1 MSKLSTLGS
10 PGVEVREIDNS
21 TRVDVDPSTTYF
33 IPGFAAQ
40 GPVEE
45 VHSIGSMADF
55 ENIYGVP
62 TNEAERYFYHTVKSI
77 IDNTGSS
84 TKVYVSRLP
93 YGPND
98 GDTVSNAFTLLSYP
112 AVPIIKK
119 SGKEKESLE
128 SYKVTNEDTIKE
140 LLSLSLSSTN
150 EETNTVNE
158 TTDGE
163 GDVPEEEENDIM
175 PDKVDYDL
183 IIDEN
188 YILGEDENIIS
199 LNKITIE
206 DENGKESTLPDLNN
220 LSSFKSKIFLSYSF
234 DKEKNEST
242 DKPDEEIGGE
252 TGDEPETVSESPIE
266 KVEGNIALEKIDGK
280 TLVIHTAFNIV
291 KGDKKIGVLVLKAEY
306 ENWDVNKKTDQY
318 VFASEGVAAKME
330 LNEIYEVATSYDGQ
344 SAEQLKDGNY
354 DTSKFAK
361 DITYLIG
368 APTTFHISLD
378 QYYKIITGDGFKWS
392 RRPYDMSE
400 TPATTA
406 ANESSNI
413 TGSNAAFA
421 KFDALSHSAFIVL
434 NTSRSII
441 NDSFEGFYFGMCDN
455 MFVTPSSDY
464 IYDAIR
470 RIKVTTDVVNLESDD
485 AKGLVDSMSAD
496 SDFDNL
502 GENRLGFYLTDN
514 HSGSISKI
522 MERGMTQMDISST
535 EYDDT
540 ISLGLF
546 KLSKTVNA
554 NATLKLDYT
563 IREKYNASIGKSRLK
578 TDASASKPIS
588 YFVEN
593 ITENSS
599 NLIFLVNPYISEKIY
614 MDLDGV
620 LHCKARVFGNKL
632 INNLDTFEKKYLI
645 DNISSS
651 NNYGD
656 SRLIAPIKLAR
667 SSVESY
673 KSIVA
678 QAGVSPYFIKKTF
691 NINENTSKTDYKY
704 FVKGDVLYP
713 FGVYSNSKNS
723 SKIIG
728 NLPAKLERALD
739 LVKNDEEYTKIDIIP
754 EGGLGTIY
762 VYSNSAVVVGES
774 ISDKIITSEEAD
786 GKNGLEDDDSI
797 SKQLFDSSIILRGI
811 EDLRT
816 GRSSLSD
823 EAQNVIDDYLAVIQK
838 FYNFCNSQ
846 TNGGR
851 GDSFFIGDVLRGI
864 LIKGKDTKV
873 GSLFGSKLENNMYEN
888 GDGVNHSFSTSIFY
902 PIKHIFDSVV
912 SSYGSTYAQWVKILD
927 NASSEKVWIPISG
940 YVAAMMGRSDAQS
953 GPWLAAAGLNRGV
966 ISALDCAYSPNQDQ
980 RTDLYKICINSV
992 PKIPNKGITIFG
1004 IRTMSKKASAFD
1016 QNTCRRTFLYMEN
1029 TIKRYMRNYIF
1040 EPNTPYTRL
1049 QIVNDIEP
1057 FLENVATSGGL
1068 YSWTCV
1074 CDSSNNTP
1082 DIINNGDM
1090 AVDIAASPT
1099 RTAENIILN
1108 FTANKYTSDVSN
1120 VEN

>member
-45 VHSIGSMADF
+45 VHSISTMADF

-84 TKVYVSRLP
+84 TMVYVSRLP
-93 YGPND
+93 YGPDD

-112 AVPIIKK
+112 AIPIIKK
-119 SGKEKESLE
+119 AGKETESFE
-128 SYKVTNEDTIKE
+128 SYKVTDEAQIKT
-140 LLSLSLSSTN
+140 LLSLSLLSEN
-150 EETNTVNE
+150 VAAN
-158 TTDGE
+158 DGE
-163 GDVPEEEENDIM
+163 TIEGEDGTTPTKNVIK
-175 PDKVDYDL
+175 PDKVEYDL
-183 IIDEN
+183 ILDED
-188 YILGEDENIIS
+188 YVLGDVHNVIS
-199 LNKITIE
+199 LNTISIK
-206 DENGKESTLPDLNN
+206 DKDGKESVLPDLNDLASFN
-220 LSSFKSKIFLSYSF
+220 GTLSLTYSF
-234 DKEKNEST
+234 DTVKEDEDSDT
-242 DKPDEEIGGE
+242 DEGEDGGDVE
-252 TGDEPETVSESPIE
+252 PKVASEAPETVN
-266 KVEGNIALEKIDGK
+266 GNIALEKTDGK
-280 TLVIHTAFNIV
+280 TLVVHTAFNIV

-306 ENWDVNKKTDQY
+306 ENWDDKNTSLY
-318 VFASEGVAAKME
+318 VFDSESVAAVMKLE
-330 LNEIYEVATSYDGQ
+330 EIYEIATSYDGQ
-344 SAEQLKDGNY
+344 SADLLSKEDY

-378 QYYKIITGDGFKWS
+378 QYYKIITGEGFKWS
-392 RRPYDMSE
+392 RRPYDMSDE
-400 TPATTA
+400 PKDVA

-413 TGSNAAFA
+413 TGTNAAFS
-421 KFDALSHSAFIVL
+421 KFDAISHSAFIVM

-464 IYDAIR
+464 TYDAIR
-470 RIKVTTDVVNLESDD
+470 KIKVTTDVVNLESEN
-485 AKGLVDSMSAD
+485 AVGLVDSMDAD
-496 SDFDNL
+496 SDFDSL

-514 HSGSISKI
+514 HSGSVSKI

-540 ISLGLF
+540 ISIGLF
-546 KLSKTVNA
+546 KLSKSINA

-578 TDASASKPIS
+578 TDSSASKPIS
-588 YFVEN
+588 YFIEN

-599 NLIFLVNPYISEKIY
+599 NLVFLVNPYISEKIY

-632 INNLDTFEKKYLI
+632 IENLDRFEKKYLI
-645 DNISSS
+645 DNIKSSS
-651 NNYGD
+651 TYGD
-656 SRLIAPIKLAR
+656 TRLMAPIKLAR
-667 SSVESY
+667 SSVESF
-673 KSIVA
+673 KSIAA
-678 QAGVSPYFIKKTF
+678 QAGVTPYFIKKHF
-691 NINENTSKTDYKY
+691 NLNESITKSDYKY
-704 FVKGDVLYP
+704 FVKSDVLYP
-713 FGVYSNSKNS
+713 FGVYSNAKNS

-762 VYSNSAVVVGES
+762 VYSNSAIVVGES
-774 ISDKIITSEEAD
+774 ISDSIITSEDAD
-786 GKNGLEDDDSI
+786 GKNSIEDDDTI
-797 SKQLFDSSIILRGI
+797 NKQLFDPSIILRGV

-823 EAQNVIDDYLAVIQK
+823 EAQNVISDYLAVIQK
-838 FYNFCNSQ
+838 FYNFCNAQ
-846 TNGGR
+846 ANGGR

-864 LIKGKDTKV
+864 LIKGRDTKV
-873 GSLFGSKLENNMYEN
+873 STLFGSKLENSAYES
-888 GDGVNHSFSTSIFY
+888 GDSVNHSFSTSIFY
-902 PIKHIFDSVV
+902 PIKHMFDSIV
-912 SSYGSTYAQWVKILD
+912 SSYGSTYAQWVKVLD
-927 NASSEKVWIPISG
+927 SASSEKVWIPISG

-1049 QIVNDIEP
+1049 QIINDIEP